1 MNERIANRTD
11 RKNRFGDIVS
21 TCSMDS
27 CKLGRR
33 SHSQCEQ
40 LFLRIMESI
49 HDAVEIKKE
58 HH

>member
-27 CKLGRR
+27 CKLGGRHLSQFDRLCLCLMEPVYHLILKRR
-33 SHSQCEQ
+33 
-40 LFLRIMESI
+40 
-49 HDAVEIKKE
+49 KT
-58 HH
+58 